1 MNTKSYAD
9 DPLVP
14 QAGVKRQLGGISDMT
29 CWRWRRIGLL
39 PPPVVINCRNYWRQS
54 QVDALVAGATE
65 DQEAA

>member
-14 QAGVKRQLGGISDMT
+14 QASVKRQLGGISDMT
-29 CWRWRRIGLL
+29 CWRWRRMGLL

-54 QVDALVAGATE
+54 QVDAVLSDVTPHREVA
-65 DQEAA
+65 